1 MASDTDPG
9 SMRAL
14 SDSFPRPDPAVDSA
28 VELVD
33 ARRDTIDRWS
43 AAFARGDDDEVARLV
58 RQSRTDHVW
67 VAASG
72 QLGPMLG

>member
-9 SMRAL
+9 SLRAL
-14 SDSFPRPDPAVDSA
+14 PDSFSRLDPPVEHAGEVVD
-28 VELVD
+28 V
-33 ARRDTIDRWS
+33 RRDTIDRWS
-43 AAFARGDDDEVARLV
+43 AAFARGDADEVARLV

-67 VAASG
+67 LAASG

>member
-14 SDSFPRPDPAVDSA
+14 SDSFPLPDRAVEPA

-33 ARRDTIDRWS
+33 VRRDTIDRWS
-43 AAFARGDDDEVARLV
+43 AAFARGDTDEVARLV

-67 VAASG
+67 LAASG